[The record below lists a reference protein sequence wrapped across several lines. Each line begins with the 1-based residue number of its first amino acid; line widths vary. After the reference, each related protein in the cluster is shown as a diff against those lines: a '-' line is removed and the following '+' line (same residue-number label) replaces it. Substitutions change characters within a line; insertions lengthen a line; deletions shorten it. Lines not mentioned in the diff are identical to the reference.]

1 MSAARQT
8 GKVRDLLRRG
18 LSGAAR
24 GRIALACVL
33 VIGSVI
39 GLATAAKAETRHAL
53 VIGNS
58 AYAVGPLANPKHDAE
73 AIGKALKSVGFD
85 VTKLIDA
92 NQQAMRRAVIEFGRK
107 LRSSD
112 SVGLLYYAGHGV
124 QVGGENFLIPIG
136 ADIKDQEEIA
146 VEGINLNEV
155 LKTMARAESRINIV
169 ILDACRDNPFAGRV
183 RGTGGGL
190 AQVLAPAGTLV
201 AFATAPG
208 QVALDGDGQNSPY
221 SLALA
226 QAIPQPGLVLE
237 EVFRRT
243 RRQVLAQTSNKQT
256 PWEHSSLTGEFY
268 FRPKS
273 AEPET
278 STRPGDMAG
287 LSGAQVEE
295 IRVWDQ
301 IKDSR
306 DPETL
311 RRHLAAFPNGLF
323 VDVVRARLDRGPVPA
338 SNNGGA
344 VAGWIGNI
352 FGTNAPDPEAETL
365 LAEALQLSARGGAEA
380 DVEAFRLF
388 RAAAARG
395 MPAAMHQLARAYD
408 RGRGTAKN
416 IVQAAAWYRKA
427 ADLGHAPAMASLG
440 TMYEFAEGVPQDLAE
455 ALRLYRLAA
464 EAGDSHG
471 MTSLGYLYQL
481 GKGVTKDGPE
491 ARIWYARA
499 ATLGNPR
506 AMYNLALMQVHG
518 EGGERDF
525 GEAVRQ
531 LQGAIGKGHVGAQR
545 ELAFLYDKGRGV
557 LRDPKAAAR
566 YLLEAIKGGHR
577 DSRADLLQRSEAWSL
592 ETRKEIQRQLTA
604 ASLYGGRISGLFDA
618 KTRAAVEAYAR
629 QG

>member
-169 ILDACRDNPFAGRV
+169 ILDACRDNPFAGRT

-256 PWEHSSLTGEFY
+256 PWEHSSLTGEI
-268 FRPKS
+268 
-273 AEPET
+273 
-278 STRPGDMAG
+278 G
-287 LSGAQVEE
+287 
-295 IRVWDQ
+295 
-301 IKDSR
+301 
-306 DPETL
+306 
-311 RRHLAAFPNGLF
+311 
-323 VDVVRARLDRGPVPA
+323 RA
-338 SNNGGA
+338 
-344 VAGWIGNI
+344 
-352 FGTNAPDPEAETL
+352 
-365 LAEALQLSARGGAEA
+365 
-380 DVEAFRLF
+380 
-388 RAAAARG
+388 
-395 MPAAMHQLARAYD
+395 
-408 RGRGTAKN
+408 
-416 IVQAAAWYRKA
+416 
-427 ADLGHAPAMASLG
+427 
-440 TMYEFAEGVPQDLAE
+440 
-455 ALRLYRLAA
+455 
-464 EAGDSHG
+464 
-471 MTSLGYLYQL
+471 
-481 GKGVTKDGPE
+481 
-491 ARIWYARA
+491 
-499 ATLGNPR
+499 
-506 AMYNLALMQVHG
+506 
-518 EGGERDF
+518 
-525 GEAVRQ
+525 
-531 LQGAIGKGHVGAQR
+531 HV
-545 ELAFLYDKGRGV
+545 
-557 LRDPKAAAR
+557 
-566 YLLEAIKGGHR
+566 
-577 DSRADLLQRSEAWSL
+577 
-592 ETRKEIQRQLTA
+592 
-604 ASLYGGRISGLFDA
+604 
-618 KTRAAVEAYAR
+618 
-629 QG
+629 